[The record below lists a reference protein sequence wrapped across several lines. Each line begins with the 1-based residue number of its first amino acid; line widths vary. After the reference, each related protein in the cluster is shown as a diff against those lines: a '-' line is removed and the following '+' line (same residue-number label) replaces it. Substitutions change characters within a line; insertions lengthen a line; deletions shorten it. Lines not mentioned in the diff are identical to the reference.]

1 MQWTFADTGCRRQIS
16 PRQGAKPDLSG
27 CIFDAAGVK
36 SAFALL
42 SAKVTKPVC
51 LSAQN
56 RTDKKRKRKRG
67 VSLLERTIS
76 GMMGKGSVNH
86 NTRAFS
92 AKNVDKERSE
102 YNVEFCNKDIKKVYH
117 ELFDEAKAR
126 YNAKQKR
133 SDRKIDNYYE
143 KIRQSKQEKLF
154 YEVIFQIGNKDD
166 MNAKSE
172 EGKLAREILID
183 FMKDFQKRNP
193 NLYVF
198 SAHLHMDEETPHIHI
213 DFVPFIRGSKRG
225 LDTRVSLKGALAEQ
239 GFKGGT
245 RGATEWN
252 QWIEAE
258 KLELSKVMERYGVQ
272 WKQLGTNNKHLS
284 VLDFEKQERT
294 KEVAKLDKQ
303 IEKSETVLSQ
313 VQQLVD
319 NRLDRAEELAEMGE
333 QLQEKNDRLLS
344 DNSELEKANSEARWS
359 NARLTEENKLL
370 QIEINDLAEEKAKLQ
385 SGNSELEVQ
394 QQKLQAEIEVMAGS
408 KVKLERNVRAYDEE
422 EQWRLPEPGAFT
434 SAKSYRENSAKPLVT
449 RLKELVK
456 SLTIKCVNLMEQVKR
471 LKEQVTQQTSDIEWY
486 KGKLREQAG
495 VVEQLQEK
503 VADLERVKR
512 YAGGEKVQSMIDS
525 MKEIERLDNEQKRLQ
540 RIYNRGMSR

>member
-1 MQWTFADTGCRRQIS
+1 
-16 PRQGAKPDLSG
+16 
-27 CIFDAAGVK
+27 
-36 SAFALL
+36 
-42 SAKVTKPVC
+42 
-51 LSAQN
+51 
-56 RTDKKRKRKRG
+56 
-67 VSLLERTIS
+67 
-76 GMMGKGSVNH
+76 MMGKGSVNH

-92 AKNVDKERSE
+92 TKNVDKERSE
-102 YNVEFCNKDIKKVYH
+102 YNVEFCNTDIKKVYH
-117 ELFDEAKAR
+117 VLFDEAKER

-272 WKQLGTNNKHLS
+272 RKQLGTHNKHLS

-303 IEKSETVLSQ
+303 IEKSETELFQ

-319 NRLDRAEELAEMGE
+319 NRLDRAEELAKMGE
-333 QLQEKNDRLLS
+333 QLQEKNDRLLW
-344 DNSELEKANSEARWS
+344 DNSELEKVNTEARWS

-370 QIEINDLAEEKAKLQ
+370 QTEINDLAGEKVKLQ
-385 SGNSELEVQ
+385 SGNRELEEQ
-394 QQKLQAEIEVMAGS
+394 QQKLQAEIEAMAGS

-422 EQWRLPEPGAFT
+422 EQWRLPESGAFT

-449 RLKELVK
+449 KLKELVK

-471 LKEQVTQQTSDIEWY
+471 LKEKVTQQTSDIEWY

-503 VADLERVKR
+503 VVDLERVKR
-512 YAGGEKVQSMIDS
+512 YAGAEKVQSMIDS
-525 MKEIERLDNEQKRLQ
+525 VKEIERLENEQKRLQ
-540 RIYNRGMSR
+540 RNYNRGMSR

>member
-1 MQWTFADTGCRRQIS
+1 
-16 PRQGAKPDLSG
+16 
-27 CIFDAAGVK
+27 
-36 SAFALL
+36 
-42 SAKVTKPVC
+42 
-51 LSAQN
+51 
-56 RTDKKRKRKRG
+56 
-67 VSLLERTIS
+67 
-76 GMMGKGSVNH
+76 MMGKGSVNH

-92 AKNVDKERSE
+92 TKNVDKERSE
-102 YNVEFCNKDIKKVYH
+102 YNVEFCNTDIKKVYH
-117 ELFDEAKAR
+117 ELFDEAQER

-133 SDRKIDNYYE
+133 SDRKIDSYYE

-154 YEVIFQIGNKDD
+154 HEVIFQIGNKDD

-272 WKQLGTNNKHLS
+272 WKQLGTHNKHLS
-284 VLDFEKQERT
+284 VLDYEKQERA

-303 IEKSETVLSQ
+303 IEKSETALYE

-319 NRLDRAEELAEMGE
+319 NRLDRAEELAGIGE
-333 QLQEKNDRLLS
+333 QLQKRNDRLLS

-370 QIEINDLAEEKAKLQ
+370 QTEIEDLAGKKVKLQ
-385 SGNSELEVQ
+385 SGNKELEEQ
-394 QQKLQAEIEVMAGS
+394 QQKLQAEIEAMAGS
-408 KVKLERNVRAYDEE
+408 KVKLERNVRAYDED

-434 SAKSYRENSAKPLVT
+434 SAKSYRENSAKPLVA

-471 LKEQVTQQTSDIEWY
+471 LTEKVTQQTSDIEWY
-486 KGKLREQAG
+486 KGKIREQAG
-495 VVEQLQEK
+495 VVEHLQEK
-503 VADLERVKR
+503 ANDLERVKR
-512 YAGGEKVQSMIDS
+512 YIGAEKMQSMIDS
-525 MKEIERLDNEQKRLQ
+525 VKEVERLENEQERLQ
-540 RIYNRGMSR
+540 RSYNRGMSR

>member
-1 MQWTFADTGCRRQIS
+1 M
-16 PRQGAKPDLSG
+16 
-27 CIFDAAGVK
+27 
-36 SAFALL
+36 
-42 SAKVTKPVC
+42 
-51 LSAQN
+51 
-56 RTDKKRKRKRG
+56 
-67 VSLLERTIS
+67 ERTIS

-102 YNVEFCNKDIKKVYH
+102 YNVEFCNTDIKKVYH
-117 ELFDEAKAR
+117 ELFDEAKER
-126 YNAKQKR
+126 YNEKQKR

-143 KIRQSKQEKLF
+143 KIRQSKQEILF
-154 YEVIFQIGNKDD
+154 HEVIFQIGNKDD

-183 FMKDFQKRNP
+183 YMKDFQKRNP

-272 WKQLGTNNKHLS
+272 WKQLGTHNKHLS
-284 VLDFEKQERT
+284 VLNFEKQERT

-313 VQQLVD
+313 VQQLVE

-370 QIEINDLAEEKAKLQ
+370 QTEINDLAGEKAKLQ
-385 SGNSELEVQ
+385 SDNRELEEQ
-394 QQKLQAEIEVMAGS
+394 QQKLQAEIEAMAGS

-434 SAKSYRENSAKPLVT
+434 SAKSYWENSAKPLVT

-471 LKEQVTQQTSDIEWY
+471 LKEKVTQQTSDIEWY
-486 KGKLREQAG
+486 KGKLKEQACL
-495 VVEQLQEK
+495 VEKLQEK

-512 YAGGEKVQSMIDS
+512 YAGAEKVQSMVDS
-525 MKEIERLDNEQKRLQ
+525 VKEIERLENEQKWLQ
-540 RIYNRGMSR
+540 RSYNRGMSR

>member
-1 MQWTFADTGCRRQIS
+1 MQWSFADTGCCRQIS

-27 CIFDAAGVK
+27 CIFDTAGVK

-86 NTRAFS
+86 NTRTFS

-117 ELFDEAKAR
+117 ELFEEAKER

-154 YEVIFQIGNKDD
+154 HEVIFQIGNKDD

-272 WKQLGTNNKHLS
+272 WKQLGTHNKHLS

-370 QIEINDLAEEKAKLQ
+370 QTEINDLAEEKAKLQ
-385 SGNSELEVQ
+385 SDNRELEEQ
-394 QQKLQAEIEVMAGS
+394 QQKLQAEIEAMAGS

-471 LKEQVTQQTSDIEWY
+471 LKEKVTQQTSDIEWY
-486 KGKLREQAG
+486 KGKLKEQACL
-495 VVEQLQEK
+495 VEKLQEK

-512 YAGGEKVQSMIDS
+512 YAGAEKVQSMVDS
-525 MKEIERLDNEQKRLQ
+525 VKEIERLENEQKWLQ
-540 RIYNRGMSR
+540 RSYNRGMSR

>member
-1 MQWTFADTGCRRQIS
+1 M
-16 PRQGAKPDLSG
+16 
-27 CIFDAAGVK
+27 
-36 SAFALL
+36 
-42 SAKVTKPVC
+42 
-51 LSAQN
+51 
-56 RTDKKRKRKRG
+56 
-67 VSLLERTIS
+67 ERTIS

-117 ELFDEAKAR
+117 ELFDEAKER

-154 YEVIFQIGNKDD
+154 HEVIFQIGNKDD
-166 MNAKSE
+166 TNAKSE

-258 KLELSKVMERYGVQ
+258 KLELLKVMERYGVQ
-272 WKQLGTNNKHLS
+272 WKQLGTHNKHLS

-303 IEKSETVLSQ
+303 IEKSEAVLSQ

-319 NRLDRAEELAEMGE
+319 NWLDRAEELAEMGE

-370 QIEINDLAEEKAKLQ
+370 QTEINDLAEEKAKLQ
-385 SGNSELEVQ
+385 SGNKELEEQ
-394 QQKLQAEIEVMAGS
+394 QQKLQAEIEAMAGS

-422 EQWRLPEPGAFT
+422 EQWKLPEPGAFT

-471 LKEQVTQQTSDIEWY
+471 LKEKVTQQTSDIEWY

-503 VADLERVKR
+503 VDDLERVKR
-512 YAGGEKVQSMIDS
+512 YAGAEKVQSVIDS
-525 MKEIERLDNEQKRLQ
+525 VKEIERLENEQKRLQ
-540 RIYNRGMSR
+540 RSYNRGMSR

>member
-1 MQWTFADTGCRRQIS
+1 
-16 PRQGAKPDLSG
+16 
-27 CIFDAAGVK
+27 
-36 SAFALL
+36 
-42 SAKVTKPVC
+42 
-51 LSAQN
+51 
-56 RTDKKRKRKRG
+56 
-67 VSLLERTIS
+67 
-76 GMMGKGSVNH
+76 
-86 NTRAFS
+86 
-92 AKNVDKERSE
+92 
-102 YNVEFCNKDIKKVYH
+102 
-117 ELFDEAKAR
+117 
-126 YNAKQKR
+126 
-133 SDRKIDNYYE
+133 
-143 KIRQSKQEKLF
+143 
-154 YEVIFQIGNKDD
+154 
-166 MNAKSE
+166 
-172 EGKLAREILID
+172 
-183 FMKDFQKRNP
+183 MKDFQKRNP

-272 WKQLGTNNKHLS
+272 WKQLGTHNKHLS

-303 IEKSETVLSQ
+303 IEKSETELFQ

-319 NRLDRAEELAEMGE
+319 NRLDRAEELAKMGE
-333 QLQEKNDRLLS
+333 QLQEKNDRLLW
-344 DNSELEKANSEARWS
+344 DNSELEKVNTEARWS

-370 QIEINDLAEEKAKLQ
+370 QTEINDLAGEKVKLQ
-385 SGNSELEVQ
+385 SGNRELEEQ
-394 QQKLQAEIEVMAGS
+394 QQKLQAEIEAMAGS

-449 RLKELVK
+449 KLKELVK

-471 LKEQVTQQTSDIEWY
+471 LKEKVTQQTSDIEWY

-503 VADLERVKR
+503 VVDLERVKR
-512 YAGGEKVQSMIDS
+512 YAGAEKVQSMIDS
-525 MKEIERLDNEQKRLQ
+525 MKEIERLENEQKRLQ
-540 RIYNRGMSR
+540 RSYNRGMSR